1 MNPSDFTFIVI
12 PLGVIVFLLVAG
24 IMLILKKE
32 EIAKEKKVR
41 RIESVLKEKDKQ
53 REMSKK
59 QLRDLDVMYDNKSI
73 DADTYKRL
81 QAIVRMHEEKQEE
94 TEAVLMKIWEE

>member
-12 PLGVIVFLLVAG
+12 PLGAIVFLLVAG

-41 RIESVLKEKDKQ
+41 RIDAVLKEKTKQ
-53 REMSKK
+53 REQTEK
-59 QLRDLDVMYDNKSI
+59 QLGELDTMYHGKSI

-81 QAIVRMHEEKQEE
+81 QTLLKMNAEKQEE
-94 TEAVLMKIWEE
+94 TEATLRKIWEE